1 MTTRPIL
8 KAALPLA
15 GALIAGCGQGT
26 VQPEINELRAPAYPL
41 VTIDP
46 YTSAWSMYDNLYD
59 GSIRHWT
66 GKDFPLIGAIE
77 VDGQTYR
84 FMGTEDVEMLPIVPT
99 SQQGGWEGRYV
110 TSRPAGS
117 WQSPDYDD
125 SGWASGIGAFGTTVN
140 EPTARTDWSELNIFV
155 RREFDLKE
163 DIGGRPLYLE
173 FCNDD
178 DAIFYINGVE
188 IHNTG
193 SVCHKNE
200 IVRIPDEAA
209 AALKPGRNVIAAE
222 CTNPVANGLL
232 DFGILMQKDLHTAL
246 EQTAV
251 QTSVNVQATQT
262 YYTFDCGPVSLAL
275 TFTAPLL
282 MDDIYLLS
290 RPVNYISY
298 KVESK
303 DGKAHNVRLY
313 FEASPRWALDQPYQ
327 ASVSETFTDG
337 DLVFFRSGSKEQD
350 ILAKKG
356 DDIRIDWGYFYL
368 AADKAGTQAA
378 VGEAE
383 TLRQAFASGD
393 SLPECSTGENSDG
406 RMAFIQNLVT
416 VAMK

>member
-1 MTTRPIL
+1 MITRPIL

-125 SGWASGIGAFGTTVN
+125 SGWTSGIGAFGTTVN

-163 DIGGRPLYLE
+163 
-173 FCNDD
+173 
-178 DAIFYINGVE
+178 
-188 IHNTG
+188 
-193 SVCHKNE
+193 
-200 IVRIPDEAA
+200 
-209 AALKPGRNVIAAE
+209 
-222 CTNPVANGLL
+222 
-232 DFGILMQKDLHTAL
+232 
-246 EQTAV
+246 
-251 QTSVNVQATQT
+251 
-262 YYTFDCGPVSLAL
+262 SL
-275 TFTAPLL
+275 
-282 MDDIYLLS
+282 
-290 RPVNYISY
+290 
-298 KVESK
+298 
-303 DGKAHNVRLY
+303 
-313 FEASPRWALDQPYQ
+313 
-327 ASVSETFTDG
+327 
-337 DLVFFRSGSKEQD
+337 
-350 ILAKKG
+350 
-356 DDIRIDWGYFYL
+356 
-368 AADKAGTQAA
+368 
-378 VGEAE
+378 
-383 TLRQAFASGD
+383 
-393 SLPECSTGENSDG
+393 
-406 RMAFIQNLVT
+406 
-416 VAMK
+416 